1 MHAEHHQE
9 PFTALRT
16 LLRSFGQIVL
26 QRDARTGACVLAAWL
41 VCDPRLACAASTGA
55 IAANVGAVLRGYD
68 PGETRDGLHGFN
80 GALAALAAFTFV
92 ADDATAMA
100 IAILAATAAAWFL
113 GPWAR
118 LLRSR
123 GLGYYSSPCLLV
135 TWTWLP
141 IVHGAFAA
149 SSVGAGVGLSV
160 GGNASD
166 AVAWMPFARALLAG
180 IAQTSFASTAWAGL
194 LILAGI
200 AMSSMRCAA
209 FALAGAA
216 LATAAHSLIGVDTLS
231 LDAGLWGFN
240 GALTALA
247 LADCGALAAL
257 VGVCVS
263 ISLQQAAAF
272 SGVPVLT
279 APFVVATWTVSH
291 FMRDTRDTHISLNT
305 SSFDSAAKRSADI
318 GDSEEPRRFAR
329 TLKRRA
335 SATLLYEN
343 GRHHVICTHARRPHR
358 AVNADVG
365 SRAAHPR

>member
-1 MHAEHHQE
+1 MHAAPHQE

-26 QRDARTGACVLAAWL
+26 QRDASTGACVLAAWL
-41 VCDPRLACAASTGA
+41 VCSPRLACAALTGA

-80 GALAALAAFTFV
+80 GALAALAAFTFI

-100 IAILAATAAAWFL
+100 IAILAATAAAWLL

-135 TWTWLP
+135 TWAWLP
-141 IVHGAFAA
+141 LVHGTFAHA
-149 SSVGAGVGLSV
+149 SVSVGAGLSV
-160 GGNASD
+160 GFGVGFGAGFGVGVNASD

-200 AMSSMRCAA
+200 AMSSMRRAA
-209 FALAGAA
+209 FALAGTA
-216 LATAAHSLIGVDTLS
+216 LATTAHWFIGVDAGS
-231 LDAGLWGFN
+231 LDAGLSGFN

-257 VGVCVS
+257 VGVSMSVT
-263 ISLQQAAAF
+263 LQQAAAF
-272 SGVPVLT
+272 LGVPVLT
-279 APFVVATWTVSH
+279 APFVAATWTVSR
-291 FMRDTRDTHISLNT
+291 FMRDTRDTHISPNT
-305 SSFDSAAKRSADI
+305 SPFDVAAERGTDI
-318 GDSEEPRRFAR
+318 G
-329 TLKRRA
+329 
-335 SATLLYEN
+335 
-343 GRHHVICTHARRPHR
+343 H
-358 AVNADVG
+358 
-365 SRAAHPR
+365 

>member
-1 MHAEHHQE
+1 MHAAPHQE

-26 QRDARTGACVLAAWL
+26 QRDASTGACVFAAWL
-41 VCDPRLACAASTGA
+41 VCDPRLACAALTGA
-55 IAANVGAVLRGYD
+55 IAAHVGAVLRGYD

-80 GALAALAAFTFV
+80 GALAALAAFTFI

-100 IAILAATAAAWFL
+100 TAILAATAAAWLL

-135 TWTWLP
+135 TWAWLP
-141 IVHGAFAA
+141 FVHHAFAHA
-149 SSVGAGVGLSV
+149 GISVGA
-160 GGNASD
+160 NASD
-166 AVAWMPFARALLAG
+166 PAAWMPFARALLAG

-216 LATAAHSLIGVDTLS
+216 LATAAHSLIGVDAAS
-231 LDAGLWGFN
+231 LDAGLSGFN

-257 VGVCVS
+257 VGVLMSVM
-263 ISLQQAAAF
+263 LQLAAACH
-272 SGVPVLT
+272 GVPVLT
-279 APFVVATWTVSH
+279 APFVVATWTVSR
-291 FMRDTRDTHISLNT
+291 FMRDTRDTRISRKT
-305 SSFDSAAKRSADI
+305 SPIDSAAARSADI
-318 GDSEEPRRFAR
+318 GHPDN
-329 TLKRRA
+329 T
-335 SATLLYEN
+335 N
-343 GRHHVICTHARRPHR
+343 
-358 AVNADVG
+358 
-365 SRAAHPR
+365 RAALPER

>member
-1 MHAEHHQE
+1 MHAASHQE
-9 PFTALRT
+9 PFTALLT

-41 VCDPRLACAASTGA
+41 VCDPRLACAALTGA

-80 GALAALAAFTFV
+80 GALAALAAFAFI
-92 ADDATAMA
+92 ADDATATA
-100 IAILAATAAAWFL
+100 IAILAAIAVAWLL

-135 TWTWLP
+135 TWAWLP
-141 IVHGAFAA
+141 LVHGALAHAGISAGVEFC
-149 SSVGAGVGLSV
+149 VGASASASA
-160 GGNASD
+160 NANASASD

-180 IAQTSFASTAWAGL
+180 IAQTSFASTASAGL

-200 AMSSMRCAA
+200 AVSSMRCAA

-216 LATAAHSLIGVDTLS
+216 LATAAHSLIGVDAAS
-231 LDAGLWGFN
+231 LDAGLSGFN
-240 GALTALA
+240 GALAALA

-263 ISLQQAAAF
+263 VMLQQAAAF
-272 SGVPVLT
+272 FCVPALT
-279 APFVVATWTVSH
+279 APFVVATWTISR
-291 FMRDTRDTHISLNT
+291 FMRDTRDTHISRNT
-305 SSFDSAAKRSADI
+305 SPFDAAAARNADI
-318 GDSEEPRRFAR
+318 GRP
-329 TLKRRA
+329 
-335 SATLLYEN
+335 EN
-343 GRHHVICTHARRPHR
+343 TT
-358 AVNADVG
+358 
-365 SRAAHPR
+365 RAAWRER

>member
-1 MHAEHHQE
+1 MHAAPHEE
-9 PFTALRT
+9 PLTALRT

-26 QRDARTGACVLAAWL
+26 QRDASTGACVLAAWL
-41 VCDPRLACAASTGA
+41 VCDPRLACAALTGA

-68 PGETRDGLHGFN
+68 PSETRDGLHGFN

-92 ADDATAMA
+92 ADDATAIA
-100 IAILAATAAAWFL
+100 IAILAATAAAWLL

-135 TWTWLP
+135 TWAWLP
-141 IVHGAFAA
+141 LAHGAFAHVGVGVG
-149 SSVGAGVGLSV
+149 VGAS
-160 GGNASD
+160 ASD
-166 AVAWMPFARALLAG
+166 TVAWMPFARALLAG
-180 IAQTSFASTAWAGL
+180 IAQTSFGSTAWAGL

-216 LATAAHSLIGVDTLS
+216 LATAAHWFIGTDAAALG
-231 LDAGLWGFN
+231 AGLSGFN

-263 ISLQQAAAF
+263 VLLQQAAAF
-272 SGVPVLT
+272 PGVPALT
-279 APFVVATWTVSH
+279 APFVVATWTVSR
-291 FMRDTRDTHISLNT
+291 FMRDTRDTHISRNT
-305 SSFDSAAKRSADI
+305 SPFDVATSRSANI
-318 GDSEEPRRFAR
+318 GHP
-329 TLKRRA
+329 
-335 SATLLYEN
+335 EN
-343 GRHHVICTHARRPHR
+343 TT
-358 AVNADVG
+358 
-365 SRAAHPR
+365 RAALPER